1 MSASDPSSAIYVT
14 DTPKQIK
21 DKVNKYAFS
30 GGRLTVEEHREKG
43 GDLDVDISWKWLN
56 FFMDDDEELKAIGDA
71 YGSGAMLV
79 GGDQEEARGV
89 PHAHDRRAPGGTRA
103 SHRRRRRPVFQHR
116 AAGFS
121 VDVRGVGGRPPP
133 PPTGPVSFQGGEH
146 LVASNA
152 PGRGRTGGG
161 AEGGADTAVQAGGGD
176 APLSKNALKKL
187 QKEKEIAEKKAKKA
201 AEKAA
206 AKAQ

>member
-1 MSASDPSSAIYVT
+1 M
-14 DTPKQIK
+14 
-21 DKVNKYAFS
+21 
-30 GGRLTVEEHREKG
+30 
-43 GDLDVDISWKWLN
+43 DISWKWLN

-71 YGSGAMLV
+71 YGSGAMLSGEIKKKLV
-79 GGDQEEARGV
+79 ECLTPMIVAHQEARARV
-89 PHAHDRRAPGGTRA
+89 TDAVVDQFFSTAPRDFPSMFGELSGDA
-103 SHRRRRRPVFQHR
+103 P
-116 AAGFS
+116 A
-121 VDVRGVGGRPPP
+121 PPE
-133 PPTGPVSFQGGEH
+133 GPVSFQGGEH

-152 PGRGRTGGG
+152 PVAGTEGGG